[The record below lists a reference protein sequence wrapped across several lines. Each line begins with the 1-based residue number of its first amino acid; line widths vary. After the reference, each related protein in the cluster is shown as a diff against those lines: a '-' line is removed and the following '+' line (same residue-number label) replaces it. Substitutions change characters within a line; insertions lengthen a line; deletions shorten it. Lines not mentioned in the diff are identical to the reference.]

1 MIKRIL
7 TAFAA
12 LAATLTV
19 SAAEYDGKWIGCDYE
34 GDVLKGSTV
43 LPARYLRKEVKLDG
57 KVKEATLRISGL
69 GVYDT
74 WINGEY
80 ITRDQ
85 ELSPTVSEYRI
96 RVYFN
101 EFYVRKALKKGQN
114 ALAVSLGCGRYTTMR
129 EPGMKGFGV
138 PRLWYRLDIVYTDG
152 RTATVVSDESWKI
165 TCEGPIRANNE
176 FDGETYDAR
185 KELTGW
191 TKVGYDD
198 SAWAKASLMDAP
210 GGRLVLQPNP
220 NIAVQDI
227 VKPVSITKTDHGYIL
242 DMGQNMVGRLQ
253 IKARGL
259 QRGDTLTM
267 KFAELLNPDG
277 TLYLAN
283 LRTAKVLDTYIAK
296 DGKPIVWHPEYV
308 YHGFRYV
315 EVKGLKNE
323 PKLGDFEGQVMYDK
337 MAVTGH
343 FETSNP
349 VINQIYHNAFWG
361 IRGNYRGMPTD
372 CPQRDERLGW
382 LGDRTMGCYGES
394 YIFNNHA
401 LYSKWLTD
409 IHDGQNEAGSISDV
423 CPRYW
428 TLYQDNFTWPG
439 AFLTGA
445 DMVYRRFGDDQ
456 SIKDHYGAMK
466 KWLGYMRS
474 RYLRDGVMIKDT
486 YGDWC
491 MPPESLELIHSQ
503 DPARK
508 TASPLISTP
517 FYFFLLNKM
526 IEFAPI
532 AGHPEDVKIF
542 NEYAAAAREAFN
554 AKYFNAKEGF
564 YGNNTVTA
572 NLLPLYF
579 GMVPDGREGD
589 VFEHIV
595 HKTEVDCGGHVSC
608 GVVGMMV
615 LMRTLTEFGRPD
627 LALKIATNETY
638 PSWGYMAKNGAT
650 TIWELW
656 NGNTADPAMNSSN
669 HVMLLGD
676 LVTWYYEY
684 LGGIRPAEP
693 GYKSIELKP
702 YPIEGLDWV
711 NCSYD
716 SPYGK
721 IVSNWKRTGDKFE
734 WTVEIPAG
742 TTATAL
748 IPGPDSSRE
757 SKLLA
762 PGKHRFVTEL

>member
-43 LPARYLRKEVKLDG
+43 LPARYLRKEVTLDG

-101 EFYVRKALKKGQN
+101 EFDVRKALKKGQN

-210 GGRLVLQPNP
+210 GGKLVLQPNP

-253 IKARGL
+253 IKAQGL
-259 QRGDTLTM
+259 QKGDTLTM

-315 EVKGLKNE
+315 EIKGLKNE

-343 FETSNP
+343 FETSNA

-394 YIFNNHA
+394 
-401 LYSKWLTD
+401 
-409 IHDGQNEAGSISDV
+409 
-423 CPRYW
+423 
-428 TLYQDNFTWPG
+428 
-439 AFLTGA
+439 
-445 DMVYRRFGDDQ
+445 
-456 SIKDHYGAMK
+456 
-466 KWLGYMRS
+466 
-474 RYLRDGVMIKDT
+474 
-486 YGDWC
+486 
-491 MPPESLELIHSQ
+491 
-503 DPARK
+503 
-508 TASPLISTP
+508 
-517 FYFFLLNKM
+517 
-526 IEFAPI
+526 
-532 AGHPEDVKIF
+532 
-542 NEYAAAAREAFN
+542 
-554 AKYFNAKEGF
+554 
-564 YGNNTVTA
+564 
-572 NLLPLYF
+572 
-579 GMVPDGREGD
+579 
-589 VFEHIV
+589 
-595 HKTEVDCGGHVSC
+595 
-608 GVVGMMV
+608 
-615 LMRTLTEFGRPD
+615 
-627 LALKIATNETY
+627 
-638 PSWGYMAKNGAT
+638 
-650 TIWELW
+650 
-656 NGNTADPAMNSSN
+656 
-669 HVMLLGD
+669 
-676 LVTWYYEY
+676 
-684 LGGIRPAEP
+684 
-693 GYKSIELKP
+693 
-702 YPIEGLDWV
+702 
-711 NCSYD
+711 
-716 SPYGK
+716 
-721 IVSNWKRTGDKFE
+721 
-734 WTVEIPAG
+734 
-742 TTATAL
+742 
-748 IPGPDSSRE
+748 
-757 SKLLA
+757 
-762 PGKHRFVTEL
+762 